1 MTRFILEAI
10 QNGYSSEYLNLLH
23 NYGLWARYFGAVGYL
38 HPGLAHEDYIIDD
51 DSALEVE
58 KAMCWLKQS
67 RPNVHRLF
75 AMYYVRGLDEYDIL
89 SVLKERVTVKR
100 VRHKDRYDATPYDDA
115 VRYLTGSAV
124 RDIIVLGEKLVL
136 DYLQNYGQSY
146 SYSEGVQS
154 IFTKYKL
161 IKDSVDYG
169 AY

>member
-58 KAMCWLKQS
+58 KALCWLKQS

-89 SVLKERVTVKR
+89 SVLKERVAVKR

-136 DYLQNYGQSY
+136 DYLQK
-146 SYSEGVQS
+146 EA
-154 IFTKYKL
+154 KYE
-161 IKDSVDYG
+161 SV
-169 AY
+169 

>member
-1 MTRFILEAI
+1 MKKLTRFIQEAI
-10 QNGYSSEYLNLLH
+10 EDGYSSEYLNLLH

-51 DSALEVE
+51 DSALIVDR
-58 KAMCWLKQS
+58 AMQKLKDS
-67 RPNVHRLF
+67 RPTVYSMLS
-75 AMYYVRGLDEYDIL
+75 MYYVRGFDEYDIL

-136 DYLQNYGQSY
+136 DYLQK
-146 SYSEGVQS
+146 EA
-154 IFTKYKL
+154 KCE
-161 IKDSVDYG
+161 SV
-169 AY
+169 